1 MALSE
6 AIIAQFSAIVGAR
19 NALTDESSI
28 APYMKEWR
36 GLYHGVSSLV
46 LRPGSTAEVSAILK
60 LATDTRTP
68 IVPQGGNTGLVGG
81 QIPDLSGNQIVL
93 SLTRM
98 NTIRAIDAASNA
110 IVVDAGCTL
119 QSVRDA
125 ADGVDRLFPL
135 SLASQGSAQI
145 GGNLSANA
153 GGTGA
158 LAYGVARDLCL
169 GLEVVLPNGDVLN
182 GLRTLKKD
190 NRGYDLRNLF
200 IGAEGTLG
208 IITAASLKL
217 FPKPKGTATAWL
229 GLASPEQA
237 LKVLSLMQDAL
248 GPGLTTFELCAA
260 TPMQFALIHNAQMRS
275 PLAEAHPWYVLAEVS
290 SGQSQTAVEH
300 ALSSLLEAALDID
313 LILDAVMA
321 NSIEQA
327 RSFWAIREAMSDA
340 QKHEGGSI
348 KHDISLPVAAIPEF
362 IERAGPLVEATIPGA
377 RVACFGHMGDG
388 NLHYNVSQPVGAD
401 TQAYLARWDEMNRA
415 VHSLVAEY
423 NGSFSAEHG
432 IGVLKRELLA
442 ETLDPVTLAT
452 MRNLKAMFDPLNIMN
467 PGKVL

>member
-1 MALSE
+1 MPLDDNTIS
-6 AIIAQFSAIVGAR
+6 QFAAIVGHS
-19 NALTDESSI
+19 NALTEESAI

-36 GLYHGVSSLV
+36 GIYNGMSPLV
-46 LRPGSTAEVSAILK
+46 LRPSNTSEVSAILK
-60 LATDTRTP
+60 LAAKTRTA

-81 QIPDLSGNQIVL
+81 QIPDESGSQIVL

-98 NTIRAIDAASNA
+98 NKVRTVDQASNA
-110 IVVDAGCTL
+110 IIVDAGCTL
-119 QSVRDA
+119 QKVRDA
-125 ADGVDRLFPL
+125 ADDIDRLFPL

-145 GGNLSANA
+145 GGNLSSNA

-217 FPKPKGTATAWL
+217 FPKPKGKATAWL
-229 GLASPEQA
+229 GLASPDHA
-237 LKVLSLMQDAL
+237 LKVLNLMQEAL
-248 GPGLTTFELCAA
+248 GPSLTTFELCAA
-260 TPMQFALIHNAQMRS
+260 TPMQFALKHNTQMRS
-275 PLAEAHPWYVLAEVS
+275 PFSNEHQWYVLAEVS
-290 SGQSQTAVEH
+290 SGTSQAAAET
-300 ALSSLLEAALDID
+300 ALSNVLETALDERVE
-313 LILDAVMA
+313 DAVVA
-321 NSIEQA
+321 VSIQQA
-327 RSFWAIREAMSDA
+327 RAFWAIREAMSDA

-348 KHDISLPVAAIPEF
+348 KHDISLPVSAIPEF
-362 IERAGPLVEATIPGA
+362 IKRAAPIVEATIPGA

-401 TQAYLARWDEMNRA
+401 TKHFLARWNEMNSA
-415 VHSLVAEY
+415 VHGLVAQY

-432 IGVLKRELLA
+432 IGILKRELLA
-442 ETLDPVTLAT
+442 QTLDPVSLAT
-452 MRNLKAMFDPLNIMN
+452 MRSIKAMFDPLNIMN

>member
-1 MALSE
+1 MALD
-6 AIIAQFSAIVGAR
+6 ANLIARFSAIVGTR
-19 NALTDESSI
+19 NALTTNDEI

-36 GLYHGVSSLV
+36 GLYHGVSPLV
-46 LRPGSTAEVSAILK
+46 LRPASTTEVSAILK
-60 LATDTRTP
+60 LATETRTP
-68 IVPQGGNTGLVGG
+68 MVPQGGNTGLVGG
-81 QIPDLSGNQIVL
+81 QIPDVSGNQIVL
-93 SLTRM
+93 SLTRI

-110 IVVDAGCTL
+110 IIVDAGCTL
-119 QSVRDA
+119 QNVRDA
-125 ADGVDRLFPL
+125 ADDVDRLFPL

-145 GGNLSANA
+145 GGNLSSNA

-169 GLEVVLPNGDVLN
+169 GLEVVLPNGDVLH

-217 FPKPKGTATAWL
+217 FPKPKGKATAWL

-237 LKVLSLMQDAL
+237 LKVLNLMQEAL
-248 GPGLTTFELCAA
+248 GPSLTTFELCAA
-260 TPMQFALIHNAQMRS
+260 TPMQFALKHNLQMRN
-275 PLAEAHPWYVLAEVS
+275 PFAGMHLWYVLAEIS
-290 SGQSQTAVEH
+290 SGHDQETAENALTSVLETASQR
-300 ALSSLLEAALDID
+300 ALIE
-313 LILDAVMA
+313 DAVIA

-327 RSFWAIREAMSDA
+327 KSFWAIREAMSDA

-348 KHDISLPVAAIPEF
+348 KHDISLPLASIPDF
-362 IERAGPLVEATIPGA
+362 IKRAGPIVEATIPGS
-377 RVACFGHMGDG
+377 RVVCFGHMGDG
-388 NLHYNVSQPVGAD
+388 NLHYNVSQPIGANCD
-401 TQAYLARWDEMNRA
+401 TYLSRWDEMNRA
-415 VHSLVAEY
+415 VHGVVSEY
-423 NGSFSAEHG
+423 HGSFSAEHG
-432 IGVLKRELLA
+432 IGVLKRQLLA

-452 MRNLKAMFDPLNIMN
+452 MRGLKELFDPMNIMN

>member
-1 MALSE
+1 MALD
-6 AIIAQFSAIVGAR
+6 ADLIARFSAIVGGR
-19 NALTDESSI
+19 NALTEGDAI
-28 APYMKEWR
+28 APYLKEWR
-36 GLYHGVSSLV
+36 GLYHGISPLV
-46 LRPGSTAEVSAILK
+46 LRPGSTAEVSAILA
-60 LATDTRTP
+60 LATETRTA

-81 QIPDLSGNQIVL
+81 QIPDTSGQQIVL
-93 SLTRM
+93 SLSRL
-98 NTIRAIDAASNA
+98 NTIRAVDAASNV
-110 IVVDAGCTL
+110 ITVDAGCTL
-119 QSVRDA
+119 QTVRDA
-125 ADGVDRLFPL
+125 ADNVDRLFPL

-145 GGNLSANA
+145 GGNLSSNA

-182 GLRTLKKD
+182 GLRSLKKD

-217 FPKPKGTATAWL
+217 FPKPKGKATAWL
-229 GLASPEQA
+229 GLDSPEYS
-237 LKVLSLMQDAL
+237 LKVLTLMQEAL
-248 GPGLTTFELCAA
+248 GPSLTTFELCAA
-260 TPMQFALIHNAQMRS
+260 TPMQFALKHNAHMRDPFS
-275 PLAEAHPWYVLAEVS
+275 APHDWYVLAEVS
-290 SGQSQTAVEH
+290 SGQSQQAGEQVLSGSLETA
-300 ALSSLLEAALDID
+300 LELG
-313 LILDAVMA
+313 LIEDAVMA
-321 NSIEQA
+321 ASLDQA

-348 KHDISLPVAAIPEF
+348 KHDISLPVASIPEF
-362 IERAGPLVEATIPGA
+362 IRRAASIVEAVIPGA

-415 VHSLVAEY
+415 VHGLVAEY

-432 IGVLKRELLA
+432 IGVLKRALLA
-442 ETLDPVTLAT
+442 ETLDPVSLAT
-452 MRNLKAMFDPLNIMN
+452 MRGLKAMFDPLGIMN

>member
-1 MALSE
+1 MALD
-6 AIIAQFSAIVGAR
+6 ANLIARFSAIVGTR
-19 NALTDESSI
+19 NALTHDDEI

-36 GLYHGVSSLV
+36 GLYHGASSLV
-46 LRPGSTAEVSAILK
+46 LRPGSKAEVSAILK
-60 LATDTRTP
+60 LATETRTS

-81 QIPDLSGNQIVL
+81 QIPDTSGTQIVL

-98 NTIRAIDAASNA
+98 NTIRSIDAASNA
-110 IVVDAGCTL
+110 IIVDAGCTL

-125 ADGVDRLFPL
+125 ADEVDRLFPL

-145 GGNLSANA
+145 GGNLSSNA

-169 GLEVVLPNGDVLN
+169 GLEVVLPNGDILN

-208 IITAASLKL
+208 IISAASLKL
-217 FPKPKGTATAWL
+217 FPKPKGKATAWL

-237 LKVLSLMQDAL
+237 LVMLNLMQDAL
-248 GPGLTTFELCAA
+248 GPSLTTFELCAA
-260 TPMQFALIHNAQMRS
+260 TPMQFALIHNLQMRN
-275 PLAEAHPWYVLAEVS
+275 PFAGNHKWYVLAEVS
-290 SGQSQTAVEH
+290 SGQSQAAVEH
-300 ALSSLLEAALDID
+300 SLSSLLEAALEIE
-313 LILDAVMA
+313 IIEDAVMA
-321 NSIEQA
+321 ATIEQA
-327 RSFWAIREAMSDA
+327 RAFWAIREAMSDA

-362 IERAGPLVEATIPGA
+362 IKRAGPIVEATIPGA

-388 NLHYNVSQPVGAD
+388 NLHYNVSQPIAAD
-401 TQAYLARWDEMNRA
+401 TQAYLAQWDELNRA
-415 VHSLVAEY
+415 VHGLVEEY
-423 NGSFSAEHG
+423 HGSFSAEHG
-432 IGVLKRELLA
+432 IGVLKRQLLA
-442 ETLDPVTLAT
+442 ETLDPVMLTT
-452 MRNLKAMFDPLNIMN
+452 MRGIKALLDPLNIMN